1 MPNTSS
7 AKLEKIAKVFKKT
20 GSVGQT
26 AKTMEIPNT
35 TMIRTIAAAYREG
48 FLDDSDIAS
57 SLSVQREV
65 RAFAPVEEPRE
76 DIETERRKRVAA
88 ERAANEARASLR
100 KQDLADAERDVV
112 LDMLQ
117 DVFDTPIQKPKWLIQ
132 PKKAG
137 AGQSVPV
144 VMFSDWHLGE
154 TVNPREIHGVNE
166 FNVRI
171 ARARVH
177 ELVER
182 VVHLSRNY
190 MGNQQF
196 PGIVVPLLGD
206 FVSGELHAE
215 LEATDELSVLQSIP
229 EAVSLLQWALETL
242 ADEFGAVHCPAV
254 CGNHGRVFDKRPRAK
269 GYVHRNADWLIYALL
284 DKHFKDDPR
293 VTFSYGEA
301 NEEFFEI
308 YGIRFLAA
316 HGDHLGVKGGDG
328 IIGSLGPIMRGAMKV
343 GKYSR
348 SIGREFDHLIIG
360 HWHQPLWLPG
370 VIVNGALKGW
380 DEYASRFLKVPA
392 NKPEQS
398 LFFVHQ
404 DRGITTRF
412 EITLGENDERGAPDQ
427 TQPPKWLSA
436 A

>member
-1 MPNTSS
+1 MTRQNLAVIAETFIETRSIRETERE
-7 AKLEKIAKVFKKT
+7 LKI
-20 GSVGQT
+20 
-26 AKTMEIPNT
+26 PRT
-35 TMIRTIAAAYREG
+35 TLIRRLAEAYREG
-48 FLDDSDIAS
+48 MLSDKDIADFTTI
-57 SLSVQREV
+57 QREARTFLPAENQDLDKE
-65 RAFAPVEEPRE
+65 RAR
-76 DIETERRKRVAA
+76 RVAA
-88 ERAANEARASLR
+88 EQAANEAKNRLR
-100 KQDLADAERDVV
+100 RQDLAEIERESV
-112 LDMLQ
+112 LDMIGGLVDQ
-117 DVFDTPIQKPKWLIQ
+117 PRNTPSWVISPKRS
-132 PKKAG
+132 G
-137 AGQSVPV
+137 SGQSIPV
-144 VMFSDWHLGE
+144 AIFSDWHLGE
-154 TVNPREIHGVNE
+154 TVNPREIHHVNE

-182 VVHLSRNY
+182 VVHLSKNY
-190 MGNQQF
+190 MGGQKV

-229 EAVSLLQWALETL
+229 EAVGLLEWALKSL
-242 ADEFGAVHCPAV
+242 ADEFGRVHCPAV

-284 DKHFKDDPR
+284 EQRFQNDPR
-293 VTFSYGEA
+293 VTFQFGEA

-308 YGIRFLAA
+308 YGVRFLAA

-328 IIGSLGPIMRGAMKV
+328 IIGSLGPIMRGAVKV

-404 DRGITTRF
+404 ERGITTRF
-412 EITLGENDERGAPDQ
+412 EIVLGENDERGAPDEVAS
-427 TQPPKWLSA
+427 PSWLLA
-436 A
+436 AE